1 MKFGE
6 KMDVSDKP
14 LPAGCS
20 EDLRPLLEPYMYLAD
35 KSGKQVRSALI
46 RSFNYW
52 LRVPPEA
59 MAKIEDIVQ
68 MLHNA
73 SLLID
78 DIEDNGKLR
87 RGQPVSHLIYGIPTT
102 LNCGN
107 FVYFLAMQQLQTLGK
122 PEAYQIFVEE
132 LINLHRGQGF
142 DIYWRDNHICPTED
156 QYKQMVLDKTGGL
169 FKLAVRLMQ
178 LFSESKSDFNPLLDY
193 LGLYF
198 QIRDD
203 YINLQSEEYMTN
215 KSYCEDLT
223 EGKYSFPVIHAIM
236 KNPRDTRL
244 SKILAQRTEDHTVK
258 LHAVEYMKSQ
268 GSFEYTQSV
277 MTHYY
282 EAALT
287 AIAGLGGNDH
297 LSQMM
302 EQLKN
307 RLV

>member
-1 MKFGE
+1 
-6 KMDVSDKP
+6 
-14 LPAGCS
+14 
-20 EDLRPLLEPYMYLAD
+20 
-35 KSGKQVRSALI
+35 
-46 RSFNYW
+46 
-52 LRVPPEA
+52 

-87 RGQPVSHLIYGIPTT
+87 RGQPVSHLIYGVPTT

-142 DIYWRDNHICPTED
+142 DIYWRDNHICPTEE

-203 YINLQSEEYMTN
+203 YINLQSEDYMAN

-223 EGKYSFPVIHAIM
+223 EGKYSFPVIHAIL

-244 SKILAQRTEDHTVK
+244 SKILAQRTDDPTVK

-282 EAALT
+282 DAALA
-287 AIAGLGGNDH
+287 AIAALGGNEH